1 MVPSLCLSSIQDTLY
16 PFCFGIYILG
26 NLLKHVNSAHPLA
39 ILVPQA
45 NQVVFFLHVSSPFVL
60 LLGSILFAS

>member
-16 PFCFGIYILG
+16 PFCSGIYILG
-26 NLLKHVNSAHPLA
+26 NLLNHVNSAHPLA

-45 NQVVFFLHVSSPFVL
+45 NHVVFSFHVSSPLVL
-60 LLGSILFAS
+60 LLGSILFVS